1 MRTVTSFLNDFLNG
15 NAMWSFNIKALAPI
29 ESSKM
34 YRLEV
39 LQVERKV
46 RKQECK
52 KQVDA
57 RRHDWKDKTQ
67 TPKKKGKKGVKKNKP
82 QRD

>member
-1 MRTVTSFLNDFLNG
+1 
-15 NAMWSFNIKALAPI
+15 
-29 ESSKM
+29 M

-67 TPKKKGKKGVKKNKP
+67 TPKKKREKRGEEKQTATRLRYAPREEREIKEIDMTHPHQGP
-82 QRD
+82 P